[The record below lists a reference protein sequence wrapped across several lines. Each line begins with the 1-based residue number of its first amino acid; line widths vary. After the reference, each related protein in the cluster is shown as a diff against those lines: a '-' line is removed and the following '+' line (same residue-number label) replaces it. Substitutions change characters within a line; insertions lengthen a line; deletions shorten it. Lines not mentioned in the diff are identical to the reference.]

1 MSDVTVLAVVS
12 EIYPLIKTGGLADVA
27 GALPEALATEGVEV
41 VTLTPGYPAVMKAIE
56 RAETAIGEETV
67 FGGKARVLRAKAAG
81 LDLFVL
87 DAPHLY
93 NRPGGP
99 YAGPDGS
106 DWPDNPFRF
115 AALCR
120 SAAQLGLGFAPG
132 FAPDIVHAHD
142 WQAGMAAAYLHYDGR
157 PRPGTVI
164 TIHNLAFQG
173 QCPAELLAPLG
184 LPPHAFA
191 IDGVEYYGAIGFLK
205 AALSLSDKITTV
217 SPTYAAEIR
226 TPENG
231 MGLDGLLRVR
241 AQDVTG
247 ILNGIDDVVWD
258 PSNDPLIAAPF
269 KLSTLAQRPANKAA
283 VQRKFGL
290 NVDPGALLFGVVS
303 RLSWQKG
310 QDLILANLDIIDG
323 IGAQLAVLGAGE
335 PAIEQQYRAA
345 ARARPGRVGAV
356 IDYDEALA
364 HQIQAGVDA
373 LLIPSR
379 FEPCGLTQLCA
390 LRYGALPVVSRVGG
404 LADTIIDANE
414 MALASGSGTGFQFSP
429 VTSEMLE
436 ATIERVGRH
445 WAEPRVWDALIEN
458 GMTTDVSWRRPAAAY
473 AKLYRD
479 LIAERSLSQRVSN
492 S

>member
-1 MSDVTVLAVVS
+1 MSDVTILAIVS

-27 GALPEALATEGVEV
+27 GALPKAMVAENVEV
-41 VTLTPGYPAVMKAIE
+41 VTLTPGYPAVMQAIE
-56 RAETAIGEETV
+56 RAKTVISEETV
-67 FGGKARVLRAKAAG
+67 FGGEARVLRAEAAG

-99 YAGPDGS
+99 YAGPDGR

-120 SAAQLGLGFAPG
+120 CAAQLGLGFAPG
-132 FAPDIVHAHD
+132 FAPDIIHAHD
-142 WQAGMAAAYLHYDGR
+142 WQAGLAAAYLHYDGR

-173 QCPAELLAPLG
+173 QYPAELLTSLG
-184 LPPHAFA
+184 LPSHAFGV
-191 IDGVEYYGAIGFLK
+191 DGVEYYGMIGFLK
-205 AALSLSDKITTV
+205 AALRLSDRITTV

-231 MGLDGLLRVR
+231 MGLDGLLRTR
-241 AQDVTG
+241 ADAVTG
-247 ILNGIDDVVWD
+247 ILNGIDDAVWD
-258 PSNDPLIAAPF
+258 PSRDPLIAAPF
-269 KLSTLAQRPANKAA
+269 QLCTLAQRPANKAA
-283 VQRKFGL
+283 LQRKFGL
-290 NVDPGALLFGVVS
+290 DVDPGALLFGVIS

-310 QDLILANLDIIDG
+310 QDLVLANLDVIER
-323 IGAQLAVLGAGE
+323 IGAQLAVLGSGE
-335 PAIEQQYRAA
+335 PALEEQYRAA
-345 ARARPGRVGAV
+345 SIARAGRVGAV
-356 IDYDEALA
+356 FGYNEALA

-414 MALASGSGTGFQFSP
+414 MALASGVGSGFQFSP

-436 ATIERVGRH
+436 ATLERVGRL
-445 WAEPRVWDALIEN
+445 WTEPSVWDALIEN

-473 AKLYRD
+473 ARLYRD
-479 LIAERSLSQRVSN
+479 LIAERQAAPKHSTL
-492 S
+492 